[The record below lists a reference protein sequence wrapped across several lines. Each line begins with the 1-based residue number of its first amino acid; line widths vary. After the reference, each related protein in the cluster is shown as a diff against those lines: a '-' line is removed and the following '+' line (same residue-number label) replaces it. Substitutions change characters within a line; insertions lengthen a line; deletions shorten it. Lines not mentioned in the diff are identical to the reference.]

1 MVKPKNIWP
10 QWGKQRPKTT
20 ILSTTVL
27 FGRDLT
33 VGEILGKMYEAR
45 RRQRREIKVFLSIRF
60 IQIVIVNSNMN
71 YLNYLIFPNKRYCW
85 SLKYR
90 AGIINHFRYFLCSL
104 TRARSLKH
112 YVVER
117 ADFQILSNA
126 WFWNIDWI
134 RWRHVAIHL

>member
-1 MVKPKNIWP
+1 MVKPKSIW
-10 QWGKQRPKTT
+10 RPKTT
-20 ILSTTVL
+20 ILSKTVL

-45 RRQRREIKVFLSIRF
+45 RRQRWEIKFFLSITLSF
-60 IQIVIVNSNMN
+60 IQIVIVNSNTN
-71 YLNYLIFPNKRYCW
+71 YLNYLIFPHKRYCW

-104 TRARSLKH
+104 TRARSLKN

-117 ADFQILSNA
+117 ADFQISSNA